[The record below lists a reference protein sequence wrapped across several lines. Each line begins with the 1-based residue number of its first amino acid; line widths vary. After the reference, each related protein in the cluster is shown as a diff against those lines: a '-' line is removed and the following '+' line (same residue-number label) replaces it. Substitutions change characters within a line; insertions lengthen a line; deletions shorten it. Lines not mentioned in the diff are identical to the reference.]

1 MALNA
6 QVPNTE
12 TDMLCYSKHQDSMS
26 LVSKTV
32 TFTDITIQ
40 LREGKGENKQK
51 RDAGKNCI
59 V

>member
-1 MALNA
+1 M

-12 TDMLCYSKHQDSMS
+12 ADMLCYSKHQDSMS

>member
-1 MALNA
+1 M

-12 TDMLCYSKHQDSMS
+12 ADMLGYSKHRDSMA

-51 RDAGKNCI
+51 RDAEKTA
-59 V
+59 